1 MKPGSVGSSRIP
13 PMGTYT
19 RREVGSRAAFAVAAA
34 SYGRIVGA
42 NDVIG
47 IGVIGLGNISRGH
60 LAAFTA
66 NADSRVTAVCDIYAP
81 RLDAGVTRTGAKGY
95 RRYEDLLADKDV
107 DAVIVCTPDHW
118 HAPMAIAAMQAGKDV
133 DVEKPMSRTIDEA
146 KRMVRTAHE
155 TQRILAVDSEHM
167 AHGIWEPAR
176 KLVGAGLLGKLLWS
190 QTSRSRNSREPP
202 CNYPIDEGASPD
214 NLDWEAF
221 LGSAPKTPFSK
232 ERFFRWRRYRDY
244 SGGIAT
250 DLFYHHVTPMVHV
263 LGRDFPV
270 RAVSAGGHSVVPES
284 VMEVPDVFVIAL
296 DFPSRHTLVCSGS
309 LQNSVELPI
318 VVRGNEA
325 NIHFEGGHLRPNRIR
340 LVPEEPYIDGFKE
353 RVAAT
358 GLDAMGTWLE
368 EKRSVRT
375 TDFSALPQRRK
386 RQTAAMVLAEP
397 HWRMRYQADLE
408 ARPEIGSAGAA
419 RDAYFQEVLAARS
432 ERLAVK
438 PSLLIEAP
446 PTPSFRS
453 LFLESV
459 RTRRPAPL
467 DGELGYRSQVA
478 VSLGVEAHR
487 RNKAMAFD
495 LATEQVREL

>member
-1 MKPGSVGSSRIP
+1 
-13 PMGTYT
+13 MGIYT
-19 RREVGSRAAFAVAAA
+19 RRDVGSRAALAMAAA
-34 SYGRIVGA
+34 SYGRIRGA

-60 LAAFTA
+60 LAEFTA
-66 NADSRVTAVCDIYAP
+66 NSGSRVTAVCDIYAP

-95 RRYEDLLADKDV
+95 RRFEDLLEDKDV
-107 DAVIVCTPDHW
+107 DAVIICTPDHW

-133 DVEKPMSRTIDEA
+133 DVEKPMSLTIDEA
-146 KRMVRTAHE
+146 RRMVRTAEE

-176 KLVGAGLLGKLLWS
+176 ELVAAGLLGILLWS
-190 QTSRSRNSREPP
+190 QTSRSRNTREPP
-202 CNYPIDEGASPD
+202 WNYPIDESASPD

-221 LGSAPKTPFSK
+221 LGSAPKRPFSK

-250 DLFYHHVTPMVHV
+250 DLFYHHVTPLVHV
-263 LGRDFPV
+263 LGREFPV

-325 NIHFEGGHLRPNRIR
+325 NIHFEGSHLRPDRIR
-340 LVPEEPYIDGFKE
+340 LVPEEPYVDGFKE
-353 RVAAT
+353 RVVAS

-368 EKRSVRT
+368 EKRNVRT
-375 TDFSALPQRRK
+375 TDFSALSERRK
-386 RQTAAMVLAEP
+386 RQTVSMVLADP
-397 HWRMRYQADLE
+397 RWRTRYEEDSQ
-408 ARPEIGSAGAA
+408 ARPEIASPGAA
-419 RDAYFQEVLAARS
+419 RDGYFQQMLADRA
-432 ERLAVK
+432 ERLSIK
-438 PSLLIEAP
+438 PSLQIEAP
-446 PTPSFRS
+446 RTPSFRS
-453 LFLESV
+453 LFLESL
-459 RTRRPAPL
+459 RTRKPAPL

-495 LATEQVREL
+495 LETEQVREL

>member
-1 MKPGSVGSSRIP
+1 MNPGSAGSSRIP

-19 RREVGSRAAFAVAAA
+19 RRDAGSRAAFAVAAA
-34 SYGRIVGA
+34 SYGRIRGA

-60 LAAFTA
+60 LAEFTA
-66 NADSRVTAVCDIYAP
+66 IADSRVTAVCDIYAP
-81 RLDAGVTRTGAKGY
+81 RLDAGVTQTKAKGY
-95 RRYEDLLADKDV
+95 RRFEDLLADKDV
-107 DAVIVCTPDHW
+107 DAVIICTPDHW

-133 DVEKPMSRTIDEA
+133 DVEKPMSLTIDEA
-146 KRMVRTAHE
+146 KRMVLTAHN

-176 KLVGAGLLGKLLWS
+176 KLIGAGLLGKLLWS

-202 CNYPIDEGASPD
+202 WNYPIDEDASPD

-221 LGSAPKTPFSK
+221 LGSAPRTPFSK
-232 ERFFRWRRYRDY
+232 ERFFRWRRYRNY

-250 DLFYHHVTPMVHV
+250 DLFYHHVTPLVHV
-263 LGRDFPV
+263 LGREFPV
-270 RAVSAGGHSVVPES
+270 RAVSAGGHSVVPQS

-325 NIHFEGGHLRPNRIR
+325 NIHFEGSHLRPDRIR

-353 RVAAT
+353 RVVAT

-368 EKRSVRT
+368 EKRPLRT
-375 TDFSALPQRRK
+375 TDFAALSHRRK
-386 RQTAAMVLAEP
+386 RRAVSMLLAEP
-397 HWRMRYQADLE
+397 HWRMRYQEDVE

-419 RDAYFQEVLAARS
+419 RDAYSHQLLAARS
-432 ERLAVK
+432 EPLAIK
-438 PSLLIEAP
+438 PSLQIEAP

-459 RTRRPAPL
+459 RTRKPAPL

-478 VSLGVEAHR
+478 LSLGVEAHR

>member
-1 MKPGSVGSSRIP
+1 MLTMSTI
-13 PMGTYT
+13 T
-19 RREVGSRAAFAVAAA
+19 RRDVGTRAAFAVAAA
-34 SYGRIVGA
+34 SYGRILGA
-42 NDVIG
+42 NDVVGIG
-47 IGVIGLGNISRGH
+47 IIGLGNISRGH
-60 LAAFTA
+60 LAEFTQ
-66 NADSRVTAVCDIYAP
+66 NPDSKITAVCDIYAP
-81 RLDAGVTRTGAKGY
+81 RLDAGVTQTGAKGY
-95 RRYEDLLADKDV
+95 RRFEDLLADKAV
-107 DAVIVCTPDHW
+107 DAVIICTPDHW

-133 DVEKPMSRTIDEA
+133 DVEKPMSLTIDEA
-146 KRMVRTAHE
+146 RQMVRTAEE

-176 KLVGAGLLGKLLWS
+176 ELVAAGLLGKLLWS
-190 QTSRSRNSREPP
+190 QTSRSRNTREPP
-202 CNYPIDEGASPD
+202 WSYPIDDGASPD

-250 DLFYHHVTPMVHV
+250 DLFYHHVTPLVHV
-263 LGRDFPV
+263 LGREFPV

-284 VMEVPDVFVIAL
+284 IMEVPDVFHIAL

-325 NIHFEGGHLRPNRIR
+325 NIHLEGSHLRPDRIR

-353 RVAAT
+353 RVVAS

-368 EKRSVRT
+368 EKRTLRT
-375 TDFSALPQRRK
+375 TDFMALPERRK
-386 RQTAAMVLAEP
+386 RQTVSMLLAEP
-397 HWRMRYQADLE
+397 HWRMRYQEDSK
-408 ARPEIGSAGAA
+408 ARPEIASPGED
-419 RDAYFQEVLAARS
+419 RDAYFQQVLADRA
-432 ERLAVK
+432 ERLSIK
-438 PSLLIEAP
+438 PSLKIDAP
-446 PTPSFRS
+446 STPSFRR
-453 LFLESV
+453 LFLESI
-459 RTRRPAPL
+459 RTRKPAPL

-495 LATEQVREL
+495 LETEQVREL